1 MAAASAHHPHAP
13 HGACHAQP
21 GKLFSILD
29 TPDAELNKIIE
40 KLPLAR
46 DIVSFKVFVPVL
58 ARYCE
63 PGQFVVVRGH
73 EHGER
78 IPLTIA
84 DFHRAEGWITLVVQL
99 VGAGTRKLDALQVGD
114 RLLDVMGPLGHR
126 SEIKNFGVAVLV
138 GGGLG
143 IAPVHPIQRA
153 LKEAGNTVVSIIGA
167 RTKDLLFWED
177 RMRATSDECIVVT
190 DDGSYGAKGFVT
202 TPLAGMIA
210 SGRRIDRVVAI
221 GPAVMMRAV
230 AEATR
235 AAAIPTIVSLNT
247 IMVDG
252 TGMCG
257 GCRVEVGGE
266 TKFTCVDGPE
276 FDGHKVNFGLLLSRL
291 GTYKEAEA
299 RAAEHFARKRGAPR
313 PAKAKERVPMPEQD
327 PHERRSNFNEV
338 ALGYTPEMAVAEAMR
353 CLQCKTAP
361 CVGGCPVNIA
371 IPAFIKLIQQRRFLE
386 AAHKIRETDNVPSI
400 CGRVW
405 PQGTQC
411 EVVCVLAKKG
421 QPIAI
426 GRLERFVADFEA
438 AQGRIKPKTRPAP
451 KGKRVAGVGA
461 GPAGLTAGADLALR
475 GYGVTIF
482 EALHSPG
489 GGLVYGIPQFRLP
502 KEIVH
507 RECEFLEDLGVQF
520 KCNQPI
526 GAALTVPFL
535 LREGFAAAFIGTGA
549 GLPYFLN
556 IPGENLKGVYSSNEF
571 LTRVNLMK
579 AYRFPEYET
588 PVLVGRNVAVVGGGN
603 VAMDSA
609 RSALRLGA
617 ENVYLIYRRTRKE
630 MPARAEEIEHA
641 LEEGIELK
649 ELTNPT
655 RVLGDEEGW
664 VTGIECIVMKLGEPD
679 ASGRRRPVPVKGSEH
694 VIEIDQLICAI
705 GNGANPLL
713 SRSWPELKVDAHG
726 HIVVDENLMTNIPG
740 VFAGGDIVTGAAT
753 VIEAM
758 GAGKKAAAA
767 IDAYL
772 NGAEQPPISAG
783 KSAAAPGL
791 PL

>member
-1 MAAASAHHPHAP
+1 MSAASPSHPHAP
-13 HGACHAQP
+13 HSACYAQP

-29 TPDAELNKIIE
+29 TPDTELNKIIE
-40 KLPLAR
+40 KQRLAESV
-46 DIVSFKVFVPVL
+46 VSFKVFVPVL
-58 ARYCE
+58 ASYCE

-84 DFHRAEGWITLVVQL
+84 DFNREEGWIALVVQL
-99 VGAGTRKLDALQVGD
+99 VGAGTRKLDALDAGD

-126 SEIKNFGVAVLV
+126 SEIKNFGTVVLV

-143 IAPVHPIQRA
+143 IAPVYPIQRA
-153 LKEAGNTVVSIIGA
+153 MKNAGNTVVSIIGA
-167 RTKDLLFWED
+167 RTSDLLFWED
-177 RMRATSDECIVVT
+177 RMRAASDECFAVT
-190 DDGSYGAKGFVT
+190 DDGSHGEKGFVT
-202 TPLAGMIA
+202 TPLARMIA
-210 SGRRIDRVVAI
+210 SGRTIDRVVAI

-276 FDGHKVNFGLLLSRL
+276 FDGHKVNFSLLLSRL
-291 GTYKEAEA
+291 ATYKEEEA
-299 RAAEHFARKRGAPR
+299 RAVEHFARKRAEPR

-327 PHERRSNFNEV
+327 PHERCHNFNEV

-353 CLQCKTAP
+353 CLQCKKPP
-361 CVGGCPVNIA
+361 CVGGCPVNID
-371 IPAFIKLIQQRRFLE
+371 IPAFIKLIQQGRFLD
-386 AAHKIRETDNVPSI
+386 AARKIRETNNLPAI
-400 CGRVW
+400 CGRVC
-405 PQGTQC
+405 PQETQC

-438 AQGRIKPKTRPAP
+438 AQGRIKPKSKPAS
-451 KGKRVAGVGA
+451 KGTRVAVIGA

-489 GGLVYGIPQFRLP
+489 GVLVYGIPQFRLP

-507 RECEFLEDLGVQF
+507 RECELLEDLGVQF

-526 GAALTVPFL
+526 GAALTVPLL
-535 LREGFAAAFIGTGA
+535 LREGFSAAFIGTGA
-549 GLPYFLN
+549 GLPYFLD

-579 AYRFPEYET
+579 AYKFPEYET

-617 ENVYLIYRRTRKE
+617 ENVYLIYRRTRNE

-641 LEEGIELK
+641 LQEGVELK

-655 RVLGDEEGW
+655 RVIGDPEGW
-664 VTGIECIVMKLGEPD
+664 VAGVECIVMELGEPD

-694 VIEIDQLICAI
+694 VIEIDQIICAI

-713 SRSWPELKVDAHG
+713 SKSWPELKVDNHG
-726 HIVVDENLMTNIPG
+726 HILVGENLMTNVPG

-767 IDAYL
+767 IDAYIR
-772 NGAEQPPISAG
+772 GR
-783 KSAAAPGL
+783 
-791 PL
+791 